1 MKKLLSLISC
11 ILFLSVSALYGQDI
25 YRVVN
30 CKSHI
35 SIREYKSTK
44 APVLATVKLNEEV
57 IVYNVEKE
65 WATVKYDGK
74 DAYVLTKYL
83 RYRTTVQERERDLKF
98 DKIESYFDSLGDT
111 TWMLWVIVPLIVGI
125 YFFVNDDNSF
135 SWTKLRVLAF
145 LLFTL
150 SLFEF
155 GYTGG
160 SQEFSWFCSDP
171 EWYWIAVNFLI
182 FGACAVLQLN
192 SYITYTSV
200 LSDGKVKIGLYSWIV
215 VVIVAIILEICD
227 YPAELSIIIALV
239 AQVIQLGIIVFS
251 MKGCCNWL
259 EIILYCLVYLTA
271 TLATLIVL
279 VQFLALLIIVL
290 IGLFVLRALAS
301 GSSSSSSSSSASS
314 DSDNSNESERLET
327 EDGVA
332 LHYDGFGKYH
342 DDWGREYENTDYW
355 GGREMRRTK

>member
-1 MKKLLSLISC
+1 MNKVLFLIVSV
-11 ILFLSVSALYGQDI
+11 ILLSVSSLFGQDI
-25 YRVVN
+25 YKVVN

-35 SIREYKSTK
+35 SIREHKSTK
-44 APVLATVKLNEEV
+44 APVLATIKLNEEV
-57 IVYNVEKE
+57 VVYNVEGE
-65 WATVKYDGK
+65 WATVKYEGK
-74 DAYVLTKYL
+74 DAFVLAKYL
-83 RYRTTVQERERDLKF
+83 RFRSTVQDRERDAKF
-98 DKIESYFDSLGDT
+98 EKIADWFDSLGDT
-111 TWMLWVIVPLIVGI
+111 TWILWVIVPLIVGI
-125 YFFVNDDNSF
+125 YYFVNDNSSF
-135 SWTKLRVLAF
+135 SWTRLRILALLLF
-145 LLFTL
+145 LLSL
-150 SLFEF
+150 SEF
-155 GYTGG
+155 YYTCGY
-160 SQEFSWFCSDP
+160 QEFSWFCSDP

-259 EIILYCLVYLTA
+259 EIFLYCLVYLTA

-355 GGREMRRTK
+355 GGREIRRTK